1 MNGIGTTGLLSQ
13 GSLNFMRKPLW
24 TMNIQRWGKVWISG
38 LGFGDYSQ
46 RSGFINLEVDKLKV
60 DGK

>member
-1 MNGIGTTGLLSQ
+1 
-13 GSLNFMRKPLW
+13 MRKPLW